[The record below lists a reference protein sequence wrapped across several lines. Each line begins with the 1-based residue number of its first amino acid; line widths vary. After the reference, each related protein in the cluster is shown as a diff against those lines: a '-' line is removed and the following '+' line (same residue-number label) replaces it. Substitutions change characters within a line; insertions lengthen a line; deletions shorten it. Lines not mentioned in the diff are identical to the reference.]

1 MTKIVDTLGPKSRSV
16 EVTSACLK
24 ARMPG
29 FSKCMGNVY
38 LCPYNLCMHA
48 LLLVRFLVRDR
59 KEVECCLLYCCCLC
73 QVMMDTFGAKMHADG
88 QVVLTPNWGKE
99 ASSQILPIN
108 LDGLA
113 MSMTKGDTIFIGHYL
128 FTGSETT
135 SDVICT
141 IENLTTLAGSLFTL
155 HASQIHVDLP
165 TLSDKDNEG
174 VKHKIDYLSLSYT
187 RHAEDNLVIDLP
199 PKKVSMTTRVVDS
212 MTDNLRPTRAEA
224 TNVANA
230 ILDGSDAI
238 LLGAETLCGLYPVET
253 ISTIGKICAEVEKV
267 FNQDLYFKKTVKYVG
282 EPMIHLESI
291 ASSEVRAA
299 IKVNE

>member
-24 ARMPG
+24 ARMP
-29 FSKCMGNVY
+29 
-38 LCPYNLCMHA
+38 
-48 LLLVRFLVRDR
+48 
-59 KEVECCLLYCCCLC
+59 
-73 QVMMDTFGAKMHADG
+73 
-88 QVVLTPNWGKE
+88 
-99 ASSQILPIN
+99 
-108 LDGLA
+108 
-113 MSMTKGDTIFIGHYL
+113 
-128 FTGSETT
+128 
-135 SDVICT
+135 
-141 IENLTTLAGSLFTL
+141 ENLTTLAGSLFTL

-165 TLSDKDNEG
+165 TLSDKDNEMLINC
-174 VKHKIDYLSLSYT
+174 HLLD
-187 RHAEDNLVIDLP
+187 
-199 PKKVSMTTRVVDS
+199 SMTTRVVDS

-291 ASSEVRAA
+291 ASSEVIFQYIVPFLTVSFVFITRVLFSKKKRGYSM
-299 IKVNE
+299 IQGKTISY

>member
-1 MTKIVDTLGPKSRSV
+1 MPIGIPHNVPQFASTPTHSHPQQTNINFFPAMTKIVDTLGPKSRSV

-73 QVMMDTFGAKMHADG
+73 QVMMDTFGAKMHVVNKSEKVADG

-165 TLSDKDNEG
+165 TLSDKDNEA
-174 VKHKIDYLSLSYT
+174 SLK
-187 RHAEDNLVIDLP
+187 LW
-199 PKKVSMTTRVVDS
+199 
-212 MTDNLRPTRAEA
+212 
-224 TNVANA
+224 A
-230 ILDGSDAI
+230 II
-238 LLGAETLCGLYPVET
+238 LFL
-253 ISTIGKICAEVEKV
+253 
-267 FNQDLYFKKTVKYVG
+267 Q
-282 EPMIHLESI
+282 H
-291 ASSEVRAA
+291 
-299 IKVNE
+299 VNE